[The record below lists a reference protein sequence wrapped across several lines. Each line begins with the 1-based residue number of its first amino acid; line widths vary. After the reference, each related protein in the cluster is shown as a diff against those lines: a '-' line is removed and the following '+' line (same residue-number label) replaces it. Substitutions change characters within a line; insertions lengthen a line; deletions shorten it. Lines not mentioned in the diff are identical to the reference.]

1 MNQQTLILD
10 LDDTLIHCNKY
21 FKESKNKF
29 AFVMRKWFKNL
40 SKEELMRKKTEIDIK
55 NVEEHGLHSIN
66 YPVSLVETYLYFCK
80 KYKKKLDNKKIEQIR
95 QIGQSVFERK
105 VELFP
110 HTFDVLH
117 KLQNDGHRLCLF
129 TGGDVANQLRKIN
142 QLNLEPFFTD
152 GVFIF
157 EKKDKQAFKK
167 VLYEL
172 KADKKFTWMIGNSM
186 RTDIIP
192 AIELGINAIHI
203 PSEIEWS
210 YNVMDV
216 EIEPS
221 GTFAQLP
228 SLQEL
233 PDYLQEHCFQFGSKE
248 TSPAS

>member
-40 SKEELMRKKTEIDIK
+40 SKEELMRKKTELDIK

-105 VELFP
+105 VEPFP

-157 EKKDKQAFKK
+157 EKKDKQALKK

-233 PDYLQEHCFQFGSKE
+233 PGYLQEHCFQFGSKE

>member
-1 MNQQTLILD
+1 VNQQTLILD

-40 SKEELMRKKTEIDIK
+40 SKEELMRKKIEIDIR

-80 KYKKKLDNKKIEQIR
+80 KYKKKLDNKKMEQIR

-105 VELFP
+105 VEAFP

-157 EKKDKQAFKK
+157 EKKDKQALKK

-172 KADKKFTWMIGNSM
+172 KADKKSTWMIGNSM

-210 YNVMDV
+210 YNVVDV

-233 PDYLQEHCFQFGSKE
+233 PGYLQEHCFQFGGRE